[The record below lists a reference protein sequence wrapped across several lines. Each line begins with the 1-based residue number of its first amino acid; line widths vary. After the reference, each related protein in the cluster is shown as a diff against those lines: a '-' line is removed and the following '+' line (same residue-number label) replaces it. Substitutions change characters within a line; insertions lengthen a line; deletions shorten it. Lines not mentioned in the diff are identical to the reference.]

1 MTPGLPKGTR
11 VSTSVALL
19 RRLVAPF
26 SWRDPIEVL
35 VVGLAFVLYFAVRSA
50 VIGRSETAY
59 FNALDIIELQ
69 RRLGFFWEDN
79 MNTWI
84 SERLFWAQA
93 ANMVYFWLLFPL
105 MIVFGLWL
113 YYFRR
118 NKYTV
123 MRDAFLASGAI
134 GLIIFWAY
142 PVAPPRELPALAS
155 RFDTS
160 APGYVWGFVDT
171 VKLYLRY
178 AHDSQS
184 TGLWVNPYAAM
195 PCLHVGW
202 NLLLGIGI
210 IWAFWR
216 ERWIWVAAPIGIA
229 LPITQALAVAATAN
243 HYFLDIAA
251 GVVVSLLGFPVA
263 LGLQRWGYPA
273 LGRVP
278 GRLPLSVPGRTKVP
292 AEHAEEGVERR

>member
-1 MTPGLPKGTR
+1 MR
-11 VSTSVALL
+11 VSAPVARW
-19 RRLVAPF
+19 RRPVAPF
-26 SWRDPIEVL
+26 RWRDLIEVL
-35 VVGLAFVLYFAVRSA
+35 LVGLAFVLYFAVRSA

-59 FNALDIIELQ
+59 FNALDIIDLQ

-79 MNTWI
+79 MNAWV

-93 ANMVYFWLLFPL
+93 ANIVYFWLLFPL
-105 MIVFGLWL
+105 MIVFALWL

-123 MRDAFLASGAI
+123 MRDTFLASGAI

-142 PVAPPRELPALAS
+142 PVAPPRELPGLAAS
-155 RFDTS
+155 FDS
-160 APGYVWGFVDT
+160 DAPAYVWGFVDT

-184 TGLWVNPYAAM
+184 TGAFVNPYAAM

-216 ERWIWVAAPIGIA
+216 ERWIWVAVPVGVA
-229 LPITQALAVAATAN
+229 LPVTQALSVPATAN
-243 HYFLDIAA
+243 HFFLDIAA

-263 LGLQRWGYPA
+263 FGLQRWGYPA
-273 LGRVP
+273 LGRLP
-278 GRLPLSVPGRTKVP
+278 NRLPWSPLGRGPVPPHEVGK
-292 AEHAEEGVERR
+292 GVERP

>member
-1 MTPGLPKGTR
+1 MVQKLPDGTR
-11 VSTSVALL
+11 ASDPVVLW

-26 SWRDPIEVL
+26 GWRDIIEVL
-35 VVGLAFVLYFAVRSA
+35 LVGVAFLLYFAVRSA
-50 VIGRSETAY
+50 VVGRSESAY
-59 FNALDIIELQ
+59 FNALDIIDLQ

-79 MNTWI
+79 MNAWV

-93 ANMVYFWLLFPL
+93 ANIVYFWLLFPL
-105 MIVFGLWL
+105 MIVFALWL

-123 MRDAFLASGAI
+123 MRDTFLASGAI

-142 PVAPPRELPALAS
+142 PVAPPRELPVLAA
-155 RFDTS
+155 RFDPD
-160 APGYVWGFVDT
+160 APAHVLGFVDT
-171 VKLYLRY
+171 VRLHLRY

-184 TGLWVNPYAAM
+184 TGALVNPYAAM

-210 IWAFWR
+210 VWAFWR
-216 ERWIWVAAPIGIA
+216 ERWMWIAVPIGVA
-229 LPITQALAVAATAN
+229 LPVTQALSVVATAN
-243 HYFLDIAA
+243 HFLLDIPA

-263 LGLQRWGYPA
+263 IGLQRWGYPA
-273 LGRVP
+273 LGRLL
-278 GRLPLSVPGRTKVP
+278 GRRPWPAFRRGALPSHRHEK
-292 AEHAEEGVERR
+292 GVEQP